1 MQRYLS
7 IFLTAY
13 KNHHVYL
20 ADIVGMNVIFVLRI
34 IVIITLYRA
43 IFEMSGGV
51 NVGGYSLEQLSWALI
66 ITQAIVTSKPKTTT
80 EISSEIKTGKIVT
93 YLLNPVSYVW
103 FKFFQGFSQFFWNII
118 PGLIIWGIVGIL
130 FLGFPSTSVA
140 GFFWSLV
147 LIIGGMFVSFFG
159 YMLIGLC
166 SFFMEDS
173 EALRWIYSKFDM
185 VFGGNMLPLPFL
197 PPLLQTF
204 AFFSPFAASGYTAGL
219 VFIGFDAQ
227 KFALYLGIQLVWI
240 FIYIAACLWLY
251 EFARQRL
258 VVNGG

>member
-1 MQRYLS
+1 
-7 IFLTAY
+7 
-13 KNHHVYL
+13 
-20 ADIVGMNVIFVLRI
+20 
-34 IVIITLYRA
+34 
-43 IFEMSGGV
+43 
-51 NVGGYSLEQLSWALI
+51 
-66 ITQAIVTSKPKTTT
+66 
-80 EISSEIKTGKIVT
+80 
-93 YLLNPVSYVW
+93 
-103 FKFFQGFSQFFWNII
+103 
-118 PGLIIWGIVGIL
+118 
-130 FLGFPSTSVA
+130 
-140 GFFWSLV
+140 
-147 LIIGGMFVSFFG
+147 MFVSFFG

-240 FIYIAACLWLY
+240 FIYIAACLGLY
-251 EFARQRL
+251 EFARKRL